1 MTQIFEQDKEIDL
14 SELFAAVICQWW
26 ILISISVVGLSVSGY
41 YAYMVAT
48 PEYEASSRFELLSGS
63 QSGGSFAGAAEIA
76 AIAGFSVPSTTSE
89 ADALID
95 RVLSRPFVKSIYES
109 AGFRTD
115 PEFNS
120 LLQSPSIVAQISQW
134 LFGKTEDQERS
145 EDFFH
150 VMAIEGL
157 ANRITVSPGENG
169 IIRLSVSHPDGE
181 RAAQI
186 ANLVVEQS
194 LEDIFLREQNETRG
208 ALNYFASE
216 LLQVR
221 SDLDDASSALRDY
234 ALSNSLQSPEE
245 LARTSSQLSL
255 IRADIEAIDDSML
268 ALQAM
273 SEDDFLA
280 IEFAREFPISSSLS
294 FRRLLNL
301 SSNPLEWEKP
311 TAEDVELSF
320 ARLKEQRVSL
330 LSSFETLEARA
341 RRFGREALELAKLQR
356 EVEVQQAVYESV
368 ITQFEARSL
377 WSGYE
382 QASGRIVETAIA
394 PLAPTSPRKV
404 LLLALGL
411 MLGLILGT
419 VIAIVRSVA
428 RGTLYKAATLR
439 EAVGYTEVIVR
450 RKSEL
455 NSLHTWSR
463 AERDPKLFRDVLSAI
478 PFDAQ
483 VVGIFATSSS
493 PLSERLSQG
502 LARISNASEKK
513 VAFLNLSEASEGKQE
528 GCENLDDVLQ
538 SVRKKVVGGIDHFY
552 PDDLGAVFSNKN
564 LENIVDKL
572 RQKYAKTFV
581 LLDAPSKGIALSRK
595 MTPLVDAAIVVAERG
610 KTTRSNLTE
619 AKSIIAKSNVS
630 DPLLT
635 IF

>member
-1 MTQIFEQDKEIDL
+1 MTQIFEQDKEINL
-14 SELFAAVICQWW
+14 SELLAAVICQWW
-26 ILISISVVGLSVSGY
+26 ILISISVVGLSVSGV
-41 YAYMVAT
+41 YAYVVAT
-48 PEYEASSRFELLSGS
+48 PEYEASSRFELLTGS
-63 QSGGSFAGAAEIA
+63 QGGGSFGSAAELA
-76 AIAGFSVPSTTSE
+76 AIAGFSVPRTATE
-89 ADALID
+89 ADALVD

-120 LLQSPSIVAQISQW
+120 LLQSPGIVTQITQW
-134 LFGKTEDQERS
+134 LFGKTENQERS
-145 EDFFH
+145 EDFFL

-157 ANRITVSPGENG
+157 ANRLTVSPGENG

-221 SDLDDASSALRDY
+221 SDLDEANSALRDY
-234 ALSNSLQSPEE
+234 ALRNSLQSPEE

-255 IRADIEAIDDSML
+255 VRADIEAIDESVL
-268 ALQAM
+268 ALQSM
-273 SEDDFLA
+273 SADDFSGT
-280 IEFAREFPISSSLS
+280 EFARDFPISSSLS

-311 TAEDVELSF
+311 TSEEVELSF
-320 ARLKEQRVSL
+320 AQLKEQRVSL
-330 LSSFETLEARA
+330 VSSFEALEARA
-341 RRFGREALELAKLQR
+341 RRFGREALELATLQR

-377 WSGYE
+377 LSGYE

-411 MLGLILGT
+411 MLGFIIGT

-428 RGTLYKAATLR
+428 RGTLYKAVTLR

-450 RKSEL
+450 KKSEL
-455 NSLHTWSR
+455 NSPDTLSQSK
-463 AERDPKLFRDVLSAI
+463 RDPKLFRDVLSAI

-483 VVGIFATSSS
+483 VVGVFATSSS
-493 PLSERLSQG
+493 PLSERLSLG
-502 LARISNASEKK
+502 LTRISNASDKK
-513 VAFLNLSEASEGKQE
+513 VAFLDLSEASEGKQE
-528 GCENLDDVLQ
+528 GYENLDGVLQ
-538 SVRKKVVGGIDHFY
+538 SVRKKVVGGIDQFS

-564 LENIVDKL
+564 LENIVDKF
-572 RQKYAKTFV
+572 RVKYTRTFV
-581 LLDAPSKGIALSRK
+581 LLGAPSKGIALSRK
-595 MTPLVDAAIVVAERG
+595 MTPLVDAAIIVAERG

-619 AKSIIAKSNVS
+619 AKSIIAKSNVP